1 MMKKTLA
8 AILALGAALLA
19 QAATTVPPQL
29 INPAGS
35 TAGQAIV
42 SNGPSS
48 APTWKAVPL
57 SGVTGVLPI
66 ANGGTNASTAA
77 AALSNLGGAALTG
90 ATFTGDVSITNAGAG
105 DRFLSLSRAAGNS
118 GGIYFQTSGVRR
130 WAIFANTATESGAD
144 AGSNLL
150 INSYTDA
157 GSVKQAGVISIARST
172 GVATFSARPVFGSA
186 TPWDSANLANPASTT
201 GNLGQFASTTSA
213 QLATVISNETGSGA
227 LVFGTNPTISGAT
240 ISGGNI
246 DSTPIGV
253 STASTGRFVT
263 LTTTGTIT
271 PNSVAGIVGTT
282 TNDSAQAGSVGEY
295 TTSTASGVSL
305 TSGTAAT
312 IAGVSLTAGDWD
324 VSGVVTYVPAG
335 STTITGVA
343 AGISTTANTMP
354 TDNTGGY
361 NTLAAT
367 LTTGGAQAYASPTVR
382 ISLSGTTSV
391 YLVGRAFFGV
401 STMSANG
408 FIRARRVR

>member
-42 SNGPSS
+42 STGPSG
-48 APTWKAVPL
+48 APGWAAVPL
-57 SGVTGVLPI
+57 TGVTGVLPI

-77 AALSNLGGAALTG
+77 AGLANLGGAALAG
-90 ATFTGDVSITNAGAG
+90 ATFTGDVTLTNTGAG
-105 DRFLSLSRAAGNS
+105 DRVLAVNGLAGNIR
-118 GGIYFQTSGVRR
+118 GIYFRTSGARR
-130 WAIFANTATESGAD
+130 WLIYGNTAAESGSN
-144 AGSNLL
+144 AGTNL
-150 INSYTDA
+150 NVSSYDDGGNILATPL
-157 GSVKQAGVISIARST
+157 SIVRST

-186 TPWDSANLANPASTT
+186 TPWDSANLASPASTT

-213 QLATVISNETGSGA
+213 QLATVISNETGSGS

-263 LTTTGTIT
+263 LTTTSTIT

-295 TTSTASGVSL
+295 VTNSATGVSL
-305 TSGTAAT
+305 TSGTSAT
-312 IAGVSLTAGDWD
+312 IAGVSLTAGDWE

-343 AGISTTANTMP
+343 AGINTTANTMP
-354 TDNTGGY
+354 TDNTGAY

-367 LTTGGAQAYASPTVR
+367 LTTGGAQAYGSPTVR

-391 YLVGRAFFGV
+391 FLIGRAFFGV

>member
-1 MMKKTLA
+1 MKKTLA

-42 SNGPSS
+42 STGPTG
-48 APTWKAVPL
+48 APGWAAVPL
-57 SGVTGVLPI
+57 TGVTGVLPI

-77 AALSNLGGAALTG
+77 TARTNLGAASTASNTFSGNQTIAASTPALTINDTSGAASTSVAFSSNGSARWVVTKNSADTFRIDRYVSGTLTDNP
-90 ATFTGDVSITNAGAG
+90 FSI
-105 DRFLSLSRAAGNS
+105 
-118 GGIYFQTSGVRR
+118 
-130 WAIFANTATESGAD
+130 
-144 AGSNLL
+144 SN
-150 INSYTDA
+150 
-157 GSVKQAGVISIARST
+157 ST
-172 GVATFSARPVFGSA
+172 GVAAFSARPTFAGA

-213 QLATVISNETGSGA
+213 QLATVISNETGSGS

-246 DSTPIGV
+246 DNTPIGV
-253 STASTGRFVT
+253 STASIGRFVT
-263 LTTTGTIT
+263 LTTTSTIT

-295 TTSTASGVSL
+295 VTNSATGVSL
-305 TSGTAAT
+305 TSGTSAT
-312 IAGVSLTAGDWD
+312 IAGVSLTAGDWE

-335 STTITGVA
+335 GTTITGVA
-343 AGISTTANTMP
+343 AGINTTANTMP
-354 TDNTGGY
+354 ADNTGAY

-367 LTTGGAQAYASPTVR
+367 LTTGGAQAYGSPTVR
-382 ISLSGTTSV
+382 VSLSATTSV
-391 YLVGRAFFGV
+391 YLIGRAFFGV